1 VVFKVPGSL
10 TVLNE
15 IWVIAAIEVQMWSE
29 ASPQVA
35 ARLLGMLHTTWMPFE
50 DFSAAYWHDGPASV
64 GAQESALCFR
74 EVMQRAKQD

>member
-1 VVFKVPGSL
+1 MDL
-10 TVLNE
+10 IRL
-15 IWVIAAIEVQMWSE
+15 ARSE

-35 ARLLGMLHTTWMPFE
+35 SRLLGMLHTTWMPFE

-74 EVMQRAKQD
+74 EIMQRLRQE